1 MFKIRYNIIKRF
13 RYHNT
18 LTNLNKNNK
27 NNKTLIKKEYD
38 IKDKLNTINKKIDNL
53 KDIQDWSFI
62 LATTSWVNIIILLI
76 SRN

>member
-1 MFKIRYNIIKRF
+1 MYKIRHNIIKRF

-18 LTNLNKNNK
+18 LTNLNKNK
-27 NNKTLIKKEYD
+27 KTLIKKEDD

-53 KDIQDWSFI
+53 KDMQDWSFV
-62 LATTSWVNIIILLI
+62 LVTTSWVNIIILLI

>member
-18 LTNLNKNNK
+18 LNNLNK
-27 NNKTLIKKEYD
+27 NNKTLIKKEDD

-53 KDIQDWSFI
+53 KDMQDWSFV
-62 LATTSWVNIIILLI
+62 LVTTSWVNIIILLI

>member
-1 MFKIRYNIIKRF
+1 MYKIRHNIIKRF

-27 NNKTLIKKEYD
+27 TLIKKEDD

-53 KDIQDWSFI
+53 KDMQDWSFV
-62 LATTSWVNIIILLI
+62 LVTTSWVNIIILLI

>member
-27 NNKTLIKKEYD
+27 TLIKKEDD

-53 KDIQDWSFI
+53 KDMQDWSFV
-62 LATTSWVNIIILLI
+62 LVTTSWVNIIILLI

>member
-1 MFKIRYNIIKRF
+1 MYKIRHNIIKRF